1 MRRQRICTAGQ
12 PPNPLSKQFKT
23 EAGIAGPASGSAA
36 VAAAGI
42 GKSLPGKWAL
52 TLSAGSG
59 NEFADAA
66 GRVGVA
72 IGSLWSETLVVVI
85 VAVDDHIR
93 VGFIESLSQRLN
105 LWIIAVGRSR
115 N

>member
-1 MRRQRICTAGQ
+1 
-12 PPNPLSKQFKT
+12 
-23 EAGIAGPASGSAA
+23 
-36 VAAAGI
+36 
-42 GKSLPGKWAL
+42 
-52 TLSAGSG
+52 
-59 NEFADAA
+59 
-66 GRVGVA
+66 
-72 IGSLWSETLVVVI
+72 LWSETLVVVI